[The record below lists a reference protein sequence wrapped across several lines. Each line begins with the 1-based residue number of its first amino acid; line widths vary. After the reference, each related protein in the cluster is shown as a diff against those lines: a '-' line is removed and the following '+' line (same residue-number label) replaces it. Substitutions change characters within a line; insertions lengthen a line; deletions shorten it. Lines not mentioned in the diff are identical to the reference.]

1 MANFSTTEFIQ
12 RQFRWHSSC
21 CAEIFRSVRM
31 RTSKLLLATRYSP
44 FAIRCLPDMP
54 ICRPHDLPISS
65 GGRTLKSVR
74 SAEVE
79 NLAEKGTHD
88 RVRNGVPQKQHPVAL
103 YLLLYGGDG
112 CIGFPTPGIPG
123 GGAVLVMGSPP
134 TPGWGLGMNIQ

>member
-1 MANFSTTEFIQ
+1 
-12 RQFRWHSSC
+12 
-21 CAEIFRSVRM
+21 
-31 RTSKLLLATRYSP
+31 
-44 FAIRCLPDMP
+44 MP

-65 GGRTLKSVR
+65 GGRILKSVR
-74 SAEVE
+74 GAECGVQKLE
-79 NLAEKGTHD
+79 VWAEKGTHD
-88 RVRNGVPQKQHPVAL
+88 RVRNGVPQKQHPIAL